1 MSQQLKVGQVWKDRE
16 GREVRIAGMDDDS
29 DYPFYG
35 SNGHSYTLSGAIFK
49 FDDSDKYAVAML
61 DLDHF
66 KKINDTYGHVIGDD
80 LLKHTVE
87 IMQQSIRS
95 SDIIV
100 RVGGEEF
107 LIIFKSFTLKGAQ
120 AACEKLRENIM
131 NTPLKTVGVQTIS
144 IGLTNV
150 KVNEDMETVSQRAD
164 SALYEAKRNG
174 RNQVVTKR

>member
-1 MSQQLKVGQVWKDRE
+1 
-16 GREVRIAGMDDDS
+16 
-29 DYPFYG
+29 
-35 SNGHSYTLSGAIFK
+35 
-49 FDDSDKYAVAML
+49 
-61 DLDHF
+61 
-66 KKINDTYGHVIGDD
+66 
-80 LLKHTVE
+80 
-87 IMQQSIRS
+87 MQQSIRS

-107 LIIFKSFTLKGAQ
+107 LIIFKNSTLKGAQ

-150 KVNEDMETVSQRAD
+150 KANEDMETVSQRAD